1 MLIRLLITLGLG
13 MAAAHAAPLTVRI
26 GYAIF
31 AISTLSFLGA
41 GPPPPSPELLARC
54 ERDYALWSRYHHNQ
68 YVIHTGQRAKAELA
82 LYRCQQGQYHP
93 WIEDLEDMLRR
104 GKVPLPS
111 D

>member
-1 MLIRLLITLGLG
+1 MSKGFAMLSRSLMALMLAA
-13 MAAAHAAPLTVRI
+13 MAAGCGP
-26 GYAIF
+26 
-31 AISTLSFLGA
+31 S
-41 GPPPPSPELLARC
+41 PPPPSPELLARC

-104 GKVPLPS
+104 GKVPLPP